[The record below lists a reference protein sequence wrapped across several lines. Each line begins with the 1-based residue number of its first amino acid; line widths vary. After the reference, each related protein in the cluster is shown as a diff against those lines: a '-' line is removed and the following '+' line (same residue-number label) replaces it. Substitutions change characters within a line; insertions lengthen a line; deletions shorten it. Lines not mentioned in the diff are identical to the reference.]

1 MAEIMRRSKIF
12 QKADAILTAD
22 IEIRA
27 FQPVCRTDD
36 HWAAQARKMK
46 WLRELQEKHGFCPI
60 LDGGDL
66 FDKRYKTNPSHEL
79 LGWTMENLPQPFY
92 TVPGNHDLP
101 GKSIENYSNSAMAVL
116 DRANKINL
124 CSKNPHELLHIKAS
138 PYFLLYG
145 FGWGVSIENG
155 ETTSKGYFNIAL
167 IHAMI
172 YEEFEPFPGCGGYS
186 AKEVMALLPDFDL
199 IITGDNH
206 QTFVREEKGRL
217 LVNPGSFMRN
227 DANQIDHKPCVFLWF
242 AEPNTVEQVFIPIE
256 QGVINR
262 DYIDVKKEKETRLDA
277 FVEKLG
283 EQVVSGINFPGNL
296 EKMVN
301 DESVSQGVRD
311 KVWQYFEKVRK

>member
-1 MAEIMRRSKIF
+1 MRRTRTS

-36 HWAAQARKMK
+36 HWATQARKMK
-46 WLRELQEKHGFCPI
+46 WLRELQMKHGGCPI

-79 LGWTMENLPQPFY
+79 LGWAMENLPQPFY
-92 TVPGNHDLP
+92 TIPGNHDLP

-116 DRANKINL
+116 ERAGRVIS
-124 CSKNPHELLHIKAS
+124 CDENPFQVLWIKES
-138 PYFLLYG
+138 PYIMLYG
-145 FGWGVSIENG
+145 FPWGGSLNNIE
-155 ETTSKGYFNIAL
+155 SKGYFNIAL

-199 IITGDNH
+199 IVTGDNH

-227 DANQIDHKPCVFLWF
+227 DADQIDHKPCVFLWF
-242 AEPNTVEQVFIPIE
+242 AESNTVEQVFIPIE

-262 DYIDVKKEKETRLDA
+262 DYIDDKKAKDNRLDA

-301 DESVSQGVRD
+301 DKSVSQGVRD
-311 KVWQYFEKVRK
+311 KVWSYYEGLKK

>member
-1 MAEIMRRSKIF
+1 MRRSKTF
-12 QKADAILTAD
+12 KKADAILTAD

-27 FQPVCRTDD
+27 FQPTCRTDD
-36 HWAAQARKMK
+36 HWATQARKMK
-46 WLRELQEKHGFCPI
+46 WLRELQAKNGSCPI

-79 LGWTMENLPQPFY
+79 LGWAMENLPTPFY

-116 DRANKINL
+116 EKAGKIIVLKGNDFDD
-124 CSKNPHELLHIKAS
+124 CD
-138 PYFLLYG
+138 FDG
-145 FGWGVSIENG
+145 FMISGFPWGVKFESPGRGYGESRSIC
-155 ETTSKGYFNIAL
+155 L

-199 IITGDNH
+199 IVTGDNH

-227 DANQIDHKPCVFLWF
+227 DADQIDHKPCVFLWF
-242 AEPNTVEQVFIPIE
+242 AEDNTIEQVFVPIE

-262 DYIDVKKEKETRLDA
+262 DYIDVKKEKESRLDA

-283 EQVVSGINFPGNL
+283 EQVVSGINFHDNL
-296 EKMVN
+296 ELA
-301 DESVSQGVRD
+301 VSDGLITQGVRD
-311 KVWQYFEKVRK
+311 KVWNYYEGLK